1 MNPMNSTSKSTDSQ
15 TAIHPAWGAVFA
27 MAMGVFS
34 LVTAEFLP
42 ASLLTPMAIGL
53 HMSEG
58 LAGQAV
64 TTTAAVALVTSLLIS
79 AATKGI
85 DRKYVL
91 LAFSLLLVVANL
103 FVALANGFTAVLI
116 GRVLLGVA
124 LGGFWTMAAATTM
137 RLVPED
143 KVPRALSIIFSGV
156 SVATIAAAPMGSYFG
171 NLFGWR
177 SVFFA
182 ASALGAVTFV
192 AQLLTLPSLPAKGSA
207 GLKTIIDVLRRPA
220 VGIAMVATI
229 LVFTGHFI
237 FFTYMRAA
245 LEQAAGVGVNTLSA
259 ILLGFGV
266 ANFFGT
272 ALAGRVLEHRLRS
285 MLIAMPALM
294 AVLAALL
301 VLFGSSSVLDFV
313 LVALWGMAFGGV
325 PVAWS
330 TWVTRAVPDEAES
343 AGGLIVAAIQLAI
356 SLGAAFGG
364 VMFDL
369 NGANGIF
376 SSSAVI
382 LLLAMLLIMYS
393 VPAKAPAQGAKAQSF
408 H

>member
-1 MNPMNSTSKSTDSQ
+1 
-15 TAIHPAWGAVFA
+15 
-27 MAMGVFS
+27 
-34 LVTAEFLP
+34 
-42 ASLLTPMAIGL
+42 
-53 HMSEG
+53 
-58 LAGQAV
+58 
-64 TTTAAVALVTSLLIS
+64 
-79 AATKGI
+79 
-85 DRKYVL
+85 
-91 LAFSLLLVVANL
+91 
-103 FVALANGFTAVLI
+103 
-116 GRVLLGVA
+116 
-124 LGGFWTMAAATTM
+124 
-137 RLVPED
+137 
-143 KVPRALSIIFSGV
+143 
-156 SVATIAAAPMGSYFG
+156 
-171 NLFGWR
+171 
-177 SVFFA
+177 
-182 ASALGAVTFV
+182 
-192 AQLLTLPSLPAKGSA
+192 
-207 GLKTIIDVLRRPA
+207 
-220 VGIAMVATI
+220 VATI

-259 ILLGFGV
+259 ILLGFGI
-266 ANFFGT
+266 ANFIGT
-272 ALAGRVLEHRLRS
+272 ALAGRVLEHRLRF

-301 VLFGSSSVLDFV
+301 ALFGSSSVLDFV

-369 NGANGIF
+369 NGASGIF

-393 VPAKAPAQGAKAQSF
+393 VPSKAPAQDAKAQSF

>member
-259 ILLGFGV
+259 ILLGFGI
-266 ANFFGT
+266 ANFIGT
-272 ALAGRVLEHRLRS
+272 ALAGRVLEHRLRF

-301 VLFGSSSVLDFV
+301 ALFGSSSVLDFV

-369 NGANGIF
+369 NGASGIF

-382 LLLAMLLIMYS
+382 LLLAMLLILYS
-393 VPAKAPAQGAKAQSF
+393 VPSKAPAQGAKAQSF

>member
-207 GLKTIIDVLRRPA
+207 GLKTIIDVLRRPS

-245 LEQAAGVGVNTLSA
+245 LEQVAGVGVNTLSA

-266 ANFFGT
+266 ANFIGT
-272 ALAGRVLEHRLRS
+272 ALAGRVLEHRLRL

-301 VLFGSSSVLDFV
+301 ALFGSSSVLDFV

-364 VMFDL
+364 AMFDL

-393 VPAKAPAQGAKAQSF
+393 VPSKAPAQGAKAQSF